1 MSTNYQNIS
10 PIQNLFFSPIKNGAF
25 KTLIQQQWNRFS
37 NFWRKRK
44 ASKGFSPLLADGM
57 L

>member
-10 PIQNLFFSPIKNGAF
+10 PIQNLFFLPIKNGAF

-37 NFWRKRK
+37 NFWIKRK
-44 ASKGFSPLLADGM
+44 ASKGFSPLLAADT